1 MYRLFR
7 RRAVFHILLLLA
19 GLVLVQSAAISVD
32 TQNAPISAP
41 PPLPL
46 APEISWSNY
55 IFSFKFLA
63 EIFIVSSP
71 LTSYIDT
78 ILSIYHKQS
87 AQGFSLDL
95 CGIMLVASILRVAF
109 YFGEPFEFS
118 LLLQAVLMIGV
129 QIVVLGLGLYYR
141 AAAPEY
147 AYNGPDGRR
156 KSISEIV
163 YNLRPQRS
171 VSVLRPSPSLTN
183 ISNNTANNS
192 NNTTNDDLIGVA
204 RDYTARLLPLLK
216 KASRGF
222 RTIDFSGYGTRPLNL
237 WQWTAPATYWQ
248 FLTCFTLALFVL
260 HFLLAWSW
268 CYIQFLGFLGLLIE
282 AVLPLP
288 QILTNAELQ
297 SVQGFR
303 LSLMASWLAGDLSKL
318 TYFKYGAGEGL
329 AFQFVVCTLIR
340 LALDLF
346 VGLQFLFY
354 SFVLPLFVDETKDS
368 VTELNTIEVKR
379 FGFTNATH
387 NVGNINTTTNANNIT
402 VNTKTRQ
409 RSHSIKL

>member
-1 MYRLFR
+1 MYKWVRQILCC
-7 RRAVFHILLLLA
+7 ILLFLA
-19 GLVLVQSAAISVD
+19 CLTSVQTAAISVD
-32 TQNAPISAP
+32 DQKLSIPAPPTPPSVSAP
-41 PPLPL
+41 PPV
-46 APEISWSNY
+46 SWSSY

-71 LTSYIDT
+71 LTSYLDT
-78 ILSIYHKQS
+78 ILSIYNKQS

-95 CGIMLVASILRVAF
+95 CGIMLVASLLRVAF

-129 QIVVLGLGLYYR
+129 QIIVLWLGLFYR
-141 AAAPEY
+141 VAPEY
-147 AYNGPDGRR
+147 AYSGPDGRR

-163 YNLRPQRS
+163 HNLRPQRS
-171 VSVLRPSPSLTN
+171 VSVLRPSPSLSN
-183 ISNNTANNS
+183 INNLNNNNS
-192 NNTTNDDLIGVA
+192 NQNDDGFVGPLK
-204 RDYTARLLPLLK
+204 DYTARLLPLMK

-222 RTIDFSGYGTRPLNL
+222 RTIDISGYGTRPLNL
-237 WQWTAPATYWQ
+237 WQWASPATYWQ
-248 FLTCFTLALFVL
+248 FLVLFTLVLVVL

-268 CYIQFLGFLGLLIE
+268 LYIQLLGFLGLLIE

-303 LSLMASWLAGDLSKL
+303 LSLMASWLAGDISKL

-346 VGLQFLFY
+346 VGLQFVFY
-354 SFVLPLFVDETKDS
+354 SFVLPFFADAEKDPVS
-368 VTELNTIEVKR
+368 ELNMVEIKR
-379 FGFTNATH
+379 IGFSDAAH
-387 NVGNINTTTNANNIT
+387 SGGNINSNNNSLP

-409 RSHSIKL
+409 RSHSIKF

>member
-1 MYRLFR
+1 MYRLIR
-7 RRAVFHILLLLA
+7 RRAMSHIVLVLV
-19 GLVLVQSAAISVD
+19 GLVLVNSAAISVD
-32 TQNAPISAP
+32 TQKAAIPAP
-41 PPLPL
+41 PPPL
-46 APEISWSNY
+46 QPTVIPWSDY

-95 CGIMLVASILRVAF
+95 CGIMLVASLLRVAF

-141 AAAPEY
+141 AAAPEFTY
-147 AYNGPDGRR
+147 SGPEGRR

-171 VSVLRPSPSLTN
+171 VSVLRPNPALPDPSN
-183 ISNNTANNS
+183 SSSSSSTATNS
-192 NNTTNDDLIGVA
+192 NTTKDDVLA
-204 RDYTARLLPLLK
+204 SLKNYATRFLPLLK

-222 RTIDFSGYGTRPLNL
+222 RSIDFSGYGTRPLNL
-237 WQWTAPATYWQ
+237 WQWTVPATYWQ
-248 FLTCFTLALFVL
+248 FLALFTLGLFVL

-268 CYIQFLGFLGLLIE
+268 YYIQLLGFLGLLIE

-354 SFVLPLFVDETKDS
+354 SFILPLFTDKTKDS
-368 VTELNTIEVKR
+368 VAELNTFEVKR
-379 FGFTNATH
+379 FGFADASRKA
-387 NVGNINTTTNANNIT
+387 GNINNIT